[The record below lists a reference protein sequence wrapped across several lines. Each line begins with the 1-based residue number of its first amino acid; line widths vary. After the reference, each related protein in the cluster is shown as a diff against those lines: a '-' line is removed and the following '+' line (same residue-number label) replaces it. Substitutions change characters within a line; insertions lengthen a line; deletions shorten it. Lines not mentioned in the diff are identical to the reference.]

1 MCIYICVYVCISL
14 AFSRNSW
21 GVTFFVILKV
31 KPLITFGL
39 NFDCL
44 RFGRLEIKT
53 SVCMYTMLCGLVN
66 NKTRAF
72 SGGGL
77 VGGKGGHGDSLKP
90 HRPNHTWLERTS
102 SGRCSTRPFPQIS
115 EYTRMS
121 WS

>member
-1 MCIYICVYVCISL
+1 MCIYICVYVCI
-14 AFSRNSW
+14 
-21 GVTFFVILKV
+21 LKV
-31 KPLITFGL
+31 KTLITFGL

>member
-14 AFSRNSW
+14 AFSRNNW
-21 GVTFFVILKV
+21 DVTFFVILKV
-31 KPLITFGL
+31 KTLITFGL